1 MKPKKHLTDLN
12 LMDRFLFAEAADDPE
27 FMEILLTILFDHEI
41 HLQHPP
47 QTEKEARS
55 TVSQKQIRMDV
66 WAKDKKGA
74 IYNAEPQQ
82 QNTYN
87 LPKRSR
93 YYQSLMDC
101 GLLEPGEIHYNR
113 LNDLYMI
120 IIAGF
125 DLFRQGLY
133 RYTFRMRCEELPQVK
148 LEEGVTRIFLSTK
161 GTDRTGVSQELIDLL
176 RYFVNT
182 TDETAAQSISPRI
195 QRLQQKVN
203 AIKASV
209 VSG

>member
-1 MKPKKHLTDLN
+1 MFER
-12 LMDRFLFAEAADDPE
+12 M
-27 FMEILLTILFDHEI
+27 
-41 HLQHPP
+41 
-47 QTEKEARS
+47 TEKEARS

-66 WAKDKKGA
+66 WAKDEKGA

-176 RYFVNT
+176 RYFENT